1 LQKHNHPL
9 SLSHHHRPKISKK
22 IYKKNGLSNRFFFLK
37 NSAILPYL
45 QTLSPNLQPL
55 VITDSTPHYS
65 TKLSPTLT
73 ISLPA
78 VEARGTPPNHFLK
91 LGLLRPTIANDDDYD
106 DDDENGSRINNRAP
120 LDALVVVDPDGKR
133 RLVLPFGWGA
143 GRFVMDRGRGRR
155 DVRRLGEVLER
166 VVRELEE
173 EKGKARDADFYEI
186 AKTYF

>member
-1 LQKHNHPL
+1 
-9 SLSHHHRPKISKK
+9 
-22 IYKKNGLSNRFFFLK
+22 
-37 NSAILPYL
+37 
-45 QTLSPNLQPL
+45 
-55 VITDSTPHYS
+55 
-65 TKLSPTLT
+65 
-73 ISLPA
+73 
-78 VEARGTPPNHFLK
+78 
-91 LGLLRPTIANDDDYD
+91 
-106 DDDENGSRINNRAP
+106 
-120 LDALVVVDPDGKR
+120 VVVDPDGKR